1 MTMDTKTLL
10 AESKARFSHNS
21 AKQYLKEKYESRLTV
36 AEQGG
41 LWKADKDTISLLNAF
56 DTEKLVIMD
65 TFNNPVEVNRKELLV
80 VLKTVYDTTMTD
92 WLKEWKELEGK
103 R

>member
-1 MTMDTKTLL
+1 MDTKTLL

>member
-1 MTMDTKTLL
+1 MDVKTLL

-21 AKQYLKEKYESRLTV
+21 AKAYLREKYDSKLTL

-41 LWKADKDTISLLNAF
+41 LWKADQQTITLLNSF
-56 DTEKLVIMD
+56 EEDKIVIMD
-65 TFNNPVEVNRKELLV
+65 TFNNPVEVDRKELLRK
-80 VLKTVYDTTMTD
+80 LKAVYQQTMSD
-92 WLKEWKELEGK
+92 WLKEWNELEGK